1 MKNDSIHF
9 KDKVLAAVRAIP
21 KGETRSYGEVARL
34 AGNPGASRAVG
45 AIMAKN
51 SDTTVPCHRVIRA
64 DGTIGEYNGVRGGTG
79 SKGKLALLISEGYES
94 KS

>member
-1 MKNDSIHF
+1 MKNGSIHF
-9 KDKVLAAVRAIP
+9 RDKALAIVRAIP

-45 AIMAKN
+45 ALMAKN

-64 DGTIGEYNGVRGGTG
+64 DGAIGEYNGLNGGKG
-79 SKGKLALLISEGYES
+79 PKGKLALLRSEGYGG
-94 KS
+94 